1 MLKSA
6 GMGSRGGQ
14 QRGGRREPDAAAE
27 SGGAD
32 ERFAALLEALVLE
45 AGGDPEMAHVQ
56 IGGASPAWDPDIS
69 QEPAGAAL
77 LYGPPNSGQVEALV
91 DRALEL
97 RAQSARLM
105 VVTSGL
111 PASRNLAT
119 TVALVNPGLA
129 VAELARLRSRKAG
142 PVMSA
147 RSDLVIAT
155 PETLHREVLPDRY
168 RFGALLESLA
178 EVWIWD
184 LTSMRGLLGSHL
196 HHILARLEHA
206 LEADFGHTLTL
217 AATASELGKPER
229 FFEML
234 LRRSARR
241 VRLMR
246 PEVTGVTVAMV
257 DPARIPESKAPA
269 TIASAMAAAAA
280 ELGERVLVLT
290 QSRLQAELI
299 AGYTLERAPDE
310 LAGRV
315 ISYRG
320 GYLEETRTE
329 LEELIA
335 RQDAAVVVS
344 TSALPESVGNF
355 DVLVEVGFPGV
366 LSRFRRDLARLKGS
380 RGLGIFIAES
390 DLLDSWMTAHAQE
403 LDRRPNEEA
412 AINPWNQDVLLYQMT
427 CASSE
432 TAVDPRAWS
441 AGDAQVAEILGAAFA
456 DLEERRLVAA
466 TAAGYVFTGATQPQR
481 NRSLR
486 GKQHRRY
493 LLVTGGGE
501 VLEEMDEERIATS
514 AYLGAV
520 YRHRGGRYLVTAIDE
535 HTGTVVVEEL
545 NEPVHTKVITESH
558 YRFYEARRLG
568 APRAGVQAGTSRL
581 AVLEMHVGHEVVGD
595 EGELRG
601 VVESRLPPRRL
612 DTDALFM
619 VFGGDLEA
627 AGDADRLPG
636 ALHAL
641 EHTAI
646 GVLGLV
652 AICDR
657 WDVGGVSSAAVE
669 EMMPGMGIGLNDPRG
684 LVAIYDG
691 AQGGSGIA
699 DLAYSRLTELAR
711 ATLSVLET
719 CPCER
724 GCPSCIVSPKC
735 GNDNEPLS
743 KVGAVELARALVA
756 SLEKP
761 TPTALTRMG
770 A

>member
-1 MLKSA
+1 
-6 GMGSRGGQ
+6 MGSRSGQ
-14 QRGGRREPDAAAE
+14 EGDGCGEASGAEPEAAE
-27 SGGAD
+27 V
-32 ERFAALLEALVLE
+32 RFSALLEALAIE
-45 AGGDPEMAHVQ
+45 AGGDPATAALP
-56 IGGASPAWDPDIS
+56 IGGYSPAWEPDAPRS
-69 QEPAGAAL
+69 ETGSAL
-77 LYGPPNSGQVEALV
+77 LYGPPNSGQTEALV
-91 DRALEL
+91 RRALEL
-97 RAQSARLM
+97 RSEGMRLM

-111 PASRNLAT
+111 PASRSLAAT
-119 TVALVNPGLA
+119 LSMEAPGLA

-147 RSDLVIAT
+147 RADLVIAT
-155 PETLHREVLPDRY
+155 PENLHRDVLPDRY

-178 EVWIWD
+178 EVWVWD

-206 LEADFGHTLTL
+206 VRADYGREIAF
-217 AATASELGKPER
+217 AATASELGDPER
-229 FFEML
+229 FFETL
-234 LRRSARR
+234 LRRPARR
-241 VRLMR
+241 IRLTR
-246 PEVTGVTVAMV
+246 PEPTRLLVAMV
-257 DPARIPESKAPA
+257 DPARMAESKAPA

-280 ELGERVLVLT
+280 SSGERVLILT

-299 AGYTLERAPDE
+299 AGYTLDRAPEE

-315 ISYRG
+315 VTYRG
-320 GYLEETRTE
+320 GYLEETRVE
-329 LEELIA
+329 LEQLIE
-335 RQDAAVVVS
+335 RQDAAVVAS
-344 TSALPESVGNF
+344 TSALPEGVGNF

-366 LSRFRRDLARLKGS
+366 LSRFRRDLARLRG
-380 RGLGIFIAES
+380 RVGLGIFIAES
-390 DLLDSWMTAHAQE
+390 DLLDSWMTAHSEE
-403 LDRRPNEEA
+403 LGVRPNEQA
-412 AINPWNQDVLLYQMT
+412 AINPWNQEVLLYQLA

-432 TAVDPRAWS
+432 TAVDPGEWAG
-441 AGDAQVAEILGAAFA
+441 GDAQTAQLMIDAFHALQERRQVAETP
-456 DLEERRLVAA
+456 D
-466 TAAGYVFTGATQPQR
+466 GYVFTGATQPQR

-493 LLVTGGGE
+493 LLVTRSGE
-501 VLEEMDEERIATS
+501 VLEELDEERIASS

-535 HTGTVVVEEL
+535 HTGTVMVDEL
-545 NEPVHTKVITESH
+545 EEPVHTKVITESH
-558 YRFYEARRLG
+558 YRFYEAAELG
-568 APRAGVQAGTSRL
+568 RAHAGVQAGTCRL
-581 AVLEMHVGHEVVGD
+581 AVLEMHVGHEVIGD
-595 EGELRG
+595 DGTLRG

-619 VFGGDLEA
+619 VFGGELEA
-627 AGDADRLPG
+627 TMDSGRLPG
-636 ALHAL
+636 ALHAF

-657 WDVGGVSSAAVE
+657 WDVGGVSSPAVE
-669 EMMPGMGIGLNDPRG
+669 AMMPGMGISVAEPQG

-699 DLAYSRLTELAR
+699 DLAYHRLPDLAR

-735 GNDNEPLS
+735 GNNNEPLS
-743 KVGAVELARALVA
+743 KAGAMELARALVA
-756 SLEKP
+756 GLDPSGPWL
-761 TPTALTRMG
+761 R
-770 A
+770 

>member
-1 MLKSA
+1 MGSKSA
-6 GMGSRGGQ
+6 HE
-14 QRGGRREPDAAAE
+14 RGGRREPAAGAV
-27 SGGAD
+27 SDGAD
-32 ERFAALLEALVLE
+32 ERFAALLEALALE
-45 AGGDPEMAHVQ
+45 AGGEPEIARMQ
-56 IGGASPAWDPDIS
+56 IGGASPNWDPDTS
-69 QEPAGAAL
+69 PEQAGSAL
-77 LYGPPNSGQVEALV
+77 LYGPPNSGQAEALV
-91 DRALEL
+91 ERALEL
-97 RAQSARLM
+97 RSGGMRLM

-111 PASRNLAT
+111 PASRSLAT
-119 TVALVNPGLA
+119 TVAMVHPGLA

-178 EVWIWD
+178 EVWVWD

-206 LEADFGHTLTL
+206 LQADYGRSPAL
-217 AATASELGKPER
+217 AATASELGEPER
-229 FFEML
+229 FFEAL
-234 LRRSARR
+234 LRRPARR
-241 VRLMR
+241 VRLTR
-246 PEVTGVTVAMV
+246 PEPTGVTVAMI
-257 DPARIPESKAPA
+257 DPARMPESKAPS
-269 TIASAMAAAAA
+269 TIASAVAAAAA
-280 ELGERVLVLT
+280 GLGERVLVLT

-299 AGYTLERAPDE
+299 AGYTLERAPEE

-315 ISYRG
+315 ITYRG

-329 LEELIA
+329 LEELIEH
-335 RQDAAVVVS
+335 QDAEVVVS
-344 TSALPESVGNF
+344 TSALPEGVGNF

-366 LSRFRRDLARLKGS
+366 LSRFRRDLARLRGA

-403 LDRRPNEEA
+403 LDTRPNEQA
-412 AINPWNQDVLLYQMT
+412 AINPWNREVLLYQLT
-427 CASSE
+427 CAASE
-432 TAVDPRAWS
+432 TAVDPRIWAE
-441 AGDAQVAEILGAAFA
+441 GDAALAARLGDAFA
-456 DLEERRLVAA
+456 DLEEKRLVAA
-466 TAAGYVFTGATQPQR
+466 TTGGYVFTGATQPQR

-493 LLVTGGGE
+493 LLVTAGGE

-520 YRHRGGRYLVTAIDE
+520 YRHRGDRYLVTAIDE
-535 HTGTVVVEEL
+535 HTGTVMVEQLE
-545 NEPVHTKVITESH
+545 EPVHTKVITESH
-558 YRFYEARRLG
+558 YRFYDARSLG
-568 APRAGVQAGTSRL
+568 APSGGVQAGTSRL
-581 AVLEMHVGHEVVGD
+581 AVLEIHVGHEVVGD
-595 EGELRG
+595 DGVLRG

-619 VFGGDLEA
+619 VFGGELEA
-627 AGDADRLPG
+627 TMDTGRLPG

-657 WDVGGVSSAAVE
+657 WDVGGVSSPAVE
-669 EMMPGMGIGLNDPRG
+669 EMMPGMGIAVNEPRG

-699 DLAYSRLTELAR
+699 DLAYSRLPDLAR
-711 ATLSVLET
+711 ATLSVLER

-735 GNDNEPLS
+735 GNNNEPLS
-743 KVGAVELARALVA
+743 KAGAVELARALVA
-756 SLEKP
+756 SLGQAFP
-761 TPTALTRMG
+761 RRP
-770 A
+770 